1 MHVVVVGAGVF
12 GLWTAHHVH
21 AAGMR
26 VTLVDAHGVAN
37 SRSSSGDESRILR
50 CGYGADAIYT
60 RMARESLE
68 AWRSLDRRRP
78 AGEPALLHPCGVLW
92 LGGSDDPYMAATIRT
107 LEMHACEARVL
118 DRSGLHRHVPHLDAA
133 DVDRALLEPS
143 CGAVM
148 ARRALG
154 ALASELAASGIA
166 ALTGRAQPP
175 GRGRVDS
182 VRLNDGVVLEADVL
196 VYACGAWLPALF
208 PDVLGDRIR
217 PTRQVVVY
225 FGTPAG
231 DSRFGPASTPAWVD
245 FPAGVYGIPDLDGR
259 GLKVGIDT
267 HGPPFDP
274 ETGDRTVDRR
284 SVETA
289 RRWLRRRLPDMAAAP
304 VLESR
309 VCQYENTST
318 GDFLIDRHPEH
329 DNVLIVGGGSGHGF
343 KHGPAVGAY
352 VARLLT
358 GGGPLEPRFALA
370 SKGTLAARQVF

>member
-1 MHVVVVGAGVF
+1 
-12 GLWTAHHVH
+12 
-21 AAGMR
+21 
-26 VTLVDAHGVAN
+26 
-37 SRSSSGDESRILR
+37 
-50 CGYGADAIYT
+50 
-60 RMARESLE
+60 
-68 AWRSLDRRRP
+68 
-78 AGEPALLHPCGVLW
+78 
-92 LGGSDDPYMAATIRT
+92 
-107 LEMHACEARVL
+107 
-118 DRSGLHRHVPHLDAA
+118 
-133 DVDRALLEPS
+133 
-143 CGAVM
+143 
-148 ARRALG
+148 
-154 ALASELAASGIA
+154 
-166 ALTGRAQPP
+166 
-175 GRGRVDS
+175 VDS